1 MTVLLNSEI
10 LDKCNINWGKG
21 VLYFVMQYK
30 NEIKLIKE
38 ASNSEINEWKL
49 LRPSIPCQIIQWVTH
64 V

>member
-30 NEIKLIKE
+30 NKIKLIKE

-49 LRPSIPCQIIQWVTH
+49 LRPSIPCQIIQ
-64 V
+64 